1 MLLRSG
7 IKKCIGKYLTMSE
20 GRKKIAII
28 ENHELGIYSIRHDLV
43 KAIAEKYDTTVITE
57 VDDSFKNGDLETLV
71 HFVDV
76 GKAVLNPATALMY
89 HSRLQKALLKAK
101 PDLCLTFTIRPAIY
115 GNLVT
120 GKLKI
125 PTISTITGTGPLF
138 DSKSISYA
146 VARQLYK
153 RVLKKTRF
161 VFFPNY
167 DDLNGFV
174 ERGYIKKEQARRVP
188 GSGINHEQFAPQL
201 STRGD
206 DGKFIF
212 LYISRLIKDKGVMEY
227 VEAASILKD
236 NFPNAEFHI
245 VGPLWTG
252 NKKSLTVTAKELNEW
267 INKKWIVY
275 HDKQKDVR
283 PFIADSDCV
292 VMPSYREGMSNILL
306 EGASMARP
314 LIATDVTGCRD
325 IVEDGVNGLLCKVKS
340 GTDLSEK
347 MKKMMGLSSAERE
360 AMGKKGRNKMIKEFD
375 KKIVIEK
382 YLAAIEEV
390 LHGK

>member
-1 MLLRSG
+1 MNTE
-7 IKKCIGKYLTMSE
+7 K
-20 GRKKIAII
+20 KKIAII

-43 KAIAEKYDTTVITE
+43 KAIAEKYDTTVLTE
-57 VDDSFKNGDLETLV
+57 VDDSFKNGDLESLV

-76 GKAVLNPATALMY
+76 GKAVLNPATALKY
-89 HSRLQKALLKAK
+89 HSRLQKALMNIK

-153 RVLKKTRF
+153 RVLKKTKF

-167 DDLNGFV
+167 DDLNAFI

-188 GSGINHEQFAPQL
+188 GSGINYEQFAPQP
-201 STRGD
+201 SSRGN

-212 LYISRLIKDKGVMEY
+212 LYVSRLIKDKGIMEF

-236 NFPNAEFHI
+236 QFGNAEFNI

-252 NKKSLTVTAKELNEW
+252 NKKSLTVTEKELNGW
-267 INKKWIVY
+267 IEKKWIVY
-275 HDKQKDVR
+275 HDKQKDVK
-283 PFIADSDCV
+283 PFIADADCV
-292 VMPSYREGMSNILL
+292 VMPSYREGMSNVLL
-306 EGASMARP
+306 EAASMARP

-325 IVEDGVNGLLCKVKS
+325 IVEDGVNGFLCKVKS
-340 GTDLSEK
+340 GTDLAEK
-347 MKKMMGLSSAERE
+347 MKKMMGLSLSERQE
-360 AMGKKGRNKMIKEFD
+360 MGKKGREKMIREFD
-375 KKIVIEK
+375 KKIVIQK
-382 YLAAIEEV
+382 YLQAIEEV
-390 LHGK
+390 LYER